1 MRRVFLLISGVLV
14 LALAGAVGP
23 GPASARPVTANLAQA
38 EEDRMTSAPAQ
49 GLATCQGGIQES
61 NIVRTNDLPTNLA
74 ENAGFVLLPGAVVN
88 FVTPANDPDQI
99 KVSFFAE
106 ARLLG
111 APVNAVPTDF
121 LQIRILLNGV
131 PMTPLNDLA
140 FTTDLGHANATQAC
154 KRIAG
159 TDAAVVNS
167 VRVEWLIV
175 DQGANNVLTGT
186 LDDWSLE
193 VEISD

>member
-1 MRRVFLLISGVLV
+1 MRRVFLLISGLLV

-23 GPASARPVTANLAQA
+23 GPASARPITANLQA
-38 EEDRMTSAPAQ
+38 EEDLMISAPGQ
-49 GLATCQGGIQES
+49 GLANCQGGVQES

-74 ENAGFVLLPGAVVN
+74 ENAGFALLPGSVIS

-121 LQIRILLNGV
+121 LQIRIMLDGV
-131 PMTPLNDLA
+131 EMDPPNDLA

-159 TDAAVVNS
+159 NDVAVVHT
-167 VRVEWLIV
+167 VRVEWLLV
-175 DQGANNVLTGT
+175 DQGANNALTGT